1 MEQFSMNSTH
11 VLNLCLIRRV
21 VQLSLACAIVFGSS
35 QLEGDILI
43 DDFSSSVNDRF
54 TNSGSFVGNGLDF
67 SGVART
73 SNNGRWGTLVSRN
86 AVLTAAH
93 FRPSVGSSFFF
104 YETNDPNG
112 VRHEAIVTGGLR
124 VTGTDLYVSILD
136 RNVDQSIKVYDFA
149 SEPLSSD
156 PNPGGSVDQ
165 SNAGSWQD
173 LNAYMFG
180 VSPTGW
186 SSRELDIAVGR
197 NLISGYDEN
206 IPFGS
211 NTDNDTLSLTYNAD
225 SDSDYVTNEAYVQSG
240 DSGAPLLVESNGSLV
255 LLGINSF
262 QITDGDPVTF
272 RATGVTYTGNQA
284 SAINSIL
291 TANAVPEPNSLIMAF
306 GFFGLAS
313 LARKR
318 RARV

>member
-1 MEQFSMNSTH
+1 MNATH
-11 VLNLCLIRRV
+11 VLNLYSIRRV
-21 VQLSLACAIVFGSS
+21 VSLTLALAVVFGSN
-35 QLEGDILI
+35 QLQGDILI
-43 DDFSSSVNDRF
+43 DDFSDSANDRF

-86 AVLTAAH
+86 AVLTASH

-112 VRHEAIVTGGLR
+112 ARHEAIVTGGIR
-124 VTGTDLYVSILD
+124 VTGTDLYISILD
-136 RNVDQSIKVYDFA
+136 RNVDPSIKVYDFA

-173 LNAYMFG
+173 ANAFMFG
-180 VSPTGW
+180 ISPTDR
-186 SSRELDIAVGR
+186 SSLELDIAVGR
-197 NLISGYDEN
+197 NQISGYDEN
-206 IPFGS
+206 IPFQS

-225 SDSDYVTNEAYVQSG
+225 SDSDYVTSEAYVQSG
-240 DSGAPLLVESNGSLV
+240 DSGAPLLVESNGSLI

-272 RATGVTYTGNQA
+272 QATGVTYTGNQA

-291 TANAVPEPNSLIMAF
+291 TANAVPEPNSILMVF
-306 GFFGLAS
+306 GFLGLAG
-313 LARKR
+313 LTRKR